1 MKQLLLLLLLFTTNI
16 VAQEFVT
23 SSSFDSKTA
32 KGTVVIEFY
41 VEWNDGNKV
50 AFLPSLKDC
59 ESYRLCI
66 VKGADVQK
74 EYKVTAIPTVIIF
87 DNGVEQSRFNPTIMM
102 QLDATKKEV
111 QSVIDIITFN
121 KFQ

>member
-1 MKQLLLLLLLFTTNI
+1 MKQLLLLLLLLTTNL

-23 SSSFDSKTA
+23 SSSFNSKTA

-50 AFLPSLKDC
+50 EFLPSLKDC
-59 ESYRLCI
+59 NVYRVDI
-66 VKGADVQK
+66 SKSSDIQGNF
-74 EYKVTAIPTVIIF
+74 KVTSVPTVIIF

-102 QLDATKKEV
+102 QLDASKKEV
-111 QSVIDIITFN
+111 QTVIDIITFN

>member
-1 MKQLLLLLLLFTTNI
+1 MNKLLLLLLLTTNI
-16 VAQEFVT
+16 AAQEFVT

-59 ESYRLCI
+59 NVYRVDI
-66 VKGADVQK
+66 SKSSDIQGNF
-74 EYKVTAIPTVIIF
+74 KVTSVPTVIIF

-102 QLDATKKEV
+102 QLNATKKEV
-111 QSVIDIITFN
+111 QAEIDKITFN

>member
-1 MKQLLLLLLLFTTNI
+1 MNKLLLLLLLTTNI

-41 VEWNDGNKV
+41 VGWNDGNKV

-59 ESYRLCI
+59 NVYRVDI
-66 VKGADVQK
+66 SKSSDIQGNF
-74 EYKVTAIPTVIIF
+74 KVTSVPTVIIF
-87 DNGVEQSRFNPTIMM
+87 DNGVEQTRFNPTIMM

-111 QSVIDIITFN
+111 QAGIDKITFN

>member
-1 MKQLLLLLLLFTTNI
+1 MNKLLLLLLLLTTNI

-59 ESYRLCI
+59 NVYRVCI
-66 VKGADVQK
+66 INSSDIQS
-74 EYKVTAIPTVIIF
+74 EYKVTSVPTVIIF
-87 DNGVEQSRFNPTIMM
+87 DNGVEQIRFNPNIMM

-111 QSVIDIITFN
+111 QAGIDEITLN

>member
-1 MKQLLLLLLLFTTNI
+1 MKQLLLLLLLFTTNL

-59 ESYRLCI
+59 NVYRVCI
-66 VKGADVQK
+66 AKSVDLQS
-74 EYKVTAIPTVIIF
+74 EYKVTSVPTVIIF
-87 DNGVEQSRFNPTIMM
+87 DNGVEQIRFNPTIMM

-111 QSVIDIITFN
+111 QSGIDEITFN

>member
-1 MKQLLLLLLLFTTNI
+1 MKQLLLLLSLFTTNI
-16 VAQEFVT
+16 IAQEFVT

-50 AFLPSLKDC
+50 VFLPSLKDC
-59 ESYRLCI
+59 DVYRVDI
-66 VKGADVQK
+66 SKSSDIQGDF
-74 EYKVTAIPTVIIF
+74 KVTSVPTVIVF

-102 QLDATKKEV
+102 QLGATRKEV

>member
-1 MKQLLLLLLLFTTNI
+1 MNKLLIFLLPLT
-16 VAQEFVT
+16 VAAQEFVS
-23 SSSFDSKTA
+23 SSSFESKTA
-32 KGTVVIEFY
+32 KGTVVIEFWA
-41 VEWNDGNKV
+41 EWNAGNQV
-50 AFLPSLKDC
+50 DFLPSLKDC

-87 DNGVEQSRFNPTIMM
+87 DNGIEQNRFNPTIMM
-102 QLDATKKEV
+102 QLAATKKKV
-111 QSVIDIITFN
+111 QKSIDNITLS

>member
-16 VAQEFVT
+16 VAQDFVT

-59 ESYRLCI
+59 NVYRVDI
-66 VKGADVQK
+66 SKSSDIQGNF
-74 EYKVTAIPTVIIF
+74 KVTSVPTVIIF

-102 QLDATKKEV
+102 QLDASKKEV

>member
-59 ESYRLCI
+59 NVYRVCI
-66 VKGADVQK
+66 VKSSDLQS
-74 EYKVTAIPTVIIF
+74 EYKVTSVPTVIIF
-87 DNGVEQSRFNPTIMM
+87 DNGVEQSRFIPTIMM

>member
-1 MKQLLLLLLLFTTNI
+1 MKQLLLLLLLFTTNL

-59 ESYRLCI
+59 NVYRVCI
-66 VKGADVQK
+66 VKSADLQS
-74 EYKVTAIPTVIIF
+74 EYKVTSVPTVIVF
-87 DNGVEQSRFNPTIMM
+87 DNGVEQIRFNPNIMM

-111 QSVIDIITFN
+111 QAGIDEITFN

>member
-1 MKQLLLLLLLFTTNI
+1 MKQLLLLLLLFTTNL

-50 AFLPSLKDC
+50 VFLPSLKDC
-59 ESYRLCI
+59 NVYRVDI
-66 VKGADVQK
+66 SKSSDIQGNF
-74 EYKVTAIPTVIIF
+74 KVTSVPTVIIF
-87 DNGVEQSRFNPTIMM
+87 DNGVEQIRFNPTIMM

-111 QSVIDIITFN
+111 QAGIDKITFN

>member
-1 MKQLLLLLLLFTTNI
+1 MKYLLLLLLLTTNV

-23 SSSFDSKTA
+23 SSSFESKTA

-59 ESYRLCI
+59 NVYRVCI
-66 VKGADVQK
+66 VKSSDLQS
-74 EYKVTAIPTVIIF
+74 EYKVTSVPTVIIF
-87 DNGVEQSRFNPTIMM
+87 DNGLEQKRFDPNIMM
-102 QLDATKKEV
+102 QLSATKKEV
-111 QSVIDIITFN
+111 QSVIDKITFN

>member
-1 MKQLLLLLLLFTTNI
+1 MKYLLLLLSLATNV

-23 SSSFDSKTA
+23 SSSFESKTA

-59 ESYRLCI
+59 NAYRVCI
-66 VKGADVQK
+66 VKSSDLQS
-74 EYKVTAIPTVIIF
+74 EYKVTSVPTVIIF
-87 DNGVEQSRFNPTIMM
+87 DNGLEQKRFNPNIMM
-102 QLDATKKEV
+102 QLSATKKEV
-111 QSVIDIITFN
+111 QSVIDEITFN

>member
-1 MKQLLLLLLLFTTNI
+1 MNKLLLLLLLLTTNI

-59 ESYRLCI
+59 NVYRVDI
-66 VKGADVQK
+66 SKSSDIQGNF
-74 EYKVTAIPTVIIF
+74 KVTSVPTVIIF

-102 QLDATKKEV
+102 QLDASKKEV

>member
-59 ESYRLCI
+59 NVYRVDI
-66 VKGADVQK
+66 SKSSDIQGNF
-74 EYKVTAIPTVIIF
+74 KVTSVPTVIIF

-102 QLDATKKEV
+102 QLDASKKEV
-111 QSVIDIITFN
+111 QTVIDIITFN

>member
-1 MKQLLLLLLLFTTNI
+1 MKQLLLLLLLFTTNL

-50 AFLPSLKDC
+50 AFLPLLKDC
-59 ESYRLCI
+59 NVYRVCI
-66 VKGADVQK
+66 VKSADLQS
-74 EYKVTAIPTVIIF
+74 EYKVTSVPTVIVF
-87 DNGVEQSRFNPTIMM
+87 DNGVEQIRFNPNIMM

-111 QSVIDIITFN
+111 QAGIDEITFN

>member
-1 MKQLLLLLLLFTTNI
+1 MKYLLLLLLLTTNV

-23 SSSFDSKTA
+23 SSSFESKTA

-59 ESYRLCI
+59 NAYRVCI
-66 VKGADVQK
+66 VKSSDLQS
-74 EYKVTAIPTVIIF
+74 EYKVTSVPTVIIF
-87 DNGVEQSRFNPTIMM
+87 DNGLEQKRFDPNIMM
-102 QLDATKKEV
+102 QLSATKKEV
-111 QSVIDIITFN
+111 QSVIDEITFN

>member
-1 MKQLLLLLLLFTTNI
+1 MKQLLLLLLLLTTNL

-50 AFLPSLKDC
+50 EFLPSLKDC
-59 ESYRLCI
+59 NVYRVDI
-66 VKGADVQK
+66 SKSSDIQGNF
-74 EYKVTAIPTVIIF
+74 KVTSVPTVIIF

-102 QLDATKKEV
+102 QLDASKKEV

>member
-1 MKQLLLLLLLFTTNI
+1 MKQLLLLLLLFTTNL

-59 ESYRLCI
+59 NVYRVCI
-66 VKGADVQK
+66 AKSVDLQS
-74 EYKVTAIPTVIIF
+74 EYKVTSVPTVIIF
-87 DNGVEQSRFNPTIMM
+87 DNGVEQIRFNPTIMM

-111 QSVIDIITFN
+111 QAGIDKITFN